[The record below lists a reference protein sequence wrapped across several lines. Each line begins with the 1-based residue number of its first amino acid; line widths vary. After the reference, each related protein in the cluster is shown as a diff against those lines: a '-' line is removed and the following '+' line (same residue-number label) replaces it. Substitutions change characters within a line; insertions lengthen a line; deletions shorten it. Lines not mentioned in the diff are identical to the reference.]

1 LAARRPAVN
10 EKIAAAD
17 TLILNLGTH
26 IVTHPWV
33 VRLPEQCDFF
43 KENNLPT
50 ALARNQNISP
60 DYYLIPQFTHIQIN
74 KPIMASLPQM
84 QTLTLDQLSDDI
96 LQRILD
102 LAMARDSPFYI
113 DDPRP
118 GLDRSTY
125 IKWSHPALE
134 SSTGAKDPN
143 YTGCKG
149 GSPQHHRTLQ
159 PVHRM
164 DWIAINSTSRRIRT
178 LGKVSFFRVKTFA
191 MHQDLPARLQRND
204 PNGIKG
210 MMPHDQALA
219 LSCIRDIVILNPRQS
234 SPTTFLALPRMLA
247 VFPCLYRCTLLF
259 GFTIHTG
266 YKYDGD
272 YKGEA
277 DDVEW
282 ITAAFALG
290 GPVPL
295 KMQEHMAGIGMP
307 RDFRLEEAMGPGS
320 NWRDHRNLMETN
332 IYPTLRVKSELLR
345 AKEERERSTASQVVS

>member
-1 LAARRPAVN
+1 
-10 EKIAAAD
+10 
-17 TLILNLGTH
+17 
-26 IVTHPWV
+26 
-33 VRLPEQCDFF
+33 
-43 KENNLPT
+43 
-50 ALARNQNISP
+50 
-60 DYYLIPQFTHIQIN
+60 
-74 KPIMASLPQM
+74 MASLPQM
-84 QTLTLDQLSDDI
+84 QASTLDQLSDNI

-102 LAMARDSPFYI
+102 LVMARDSPFYI

-118 GLDRSTY
+118 GLDRSKS
-125 IKWSHPALE
+125 IKWSDHHPALE

-143 YTGCKG
+143 FTGYKG
-149 GSPQHHRTLQ
+149 GSPLHHRTLQ

-164 DWIAINSTSRRIRT
+164 DWIVINSTSRRIRA

-191 MHQDLPARLQRND
+191 MHEELPARLQRND

-210 MMPHDQALA
+210 MMPDDQALA
-219 LSCIRDIVILNPRQS
+219 LSYIRDIVIVNPKQS
-234 SPTTFLALPRMLA
+234 TPTSFLALPRTLA
-247 VFPCLYRCTLLF
+247 AFPFLHRCTLLF

-272 YKGEA
+272 YKGTA

-295 KMQEHMAGIGMP
+295 KMQEHMACVGMP
-307 RDFRLEEAMGPGS
+307 KDFRLEEAMGPGS
-320 NWRDHRNLMETN
+320 NWQEHRNLMEAN

-345 AKEERERSTASQVVS
+345 AKEEKERSAASQVVS